1 MDTRKSIK
9 IIRLTTLL
17 DFGGQEK
24 QYISFTNSKELLQN
38 DYLFA
43 AIGYGGYAEKNIREK
58 GFEVKI
64 FNQNPAIS
72 NLKNIWILYKWFRQ
86 EKPDIVHTAA
96 AEANF
101 HGIIAAKLA
110 GVKTIVAEEIGFPNH
125 SSKARIIFRQL
136 YKMADKVI
144 GVSKSVKDFLVEIKE
159 IKAENGEVIYN
170 PVSKSKEIARE
181 PQDNFTIVSVGRLE
195 VVKNQQLL
203 VHAFSE
209 LKDQS
214 AKLILVGDGR
224 ERKNLEN
231 LIQQLQLAHR
241 VIITGFVSDPEI
253 YLAKAD
259 LFVLPSL
266 SEGFGIALVEAMHM
280 GIPCLGSNVGG
291 IPEFVEN
298 GKNGWLFN
306 PKSKKDLINK
316 LEFIVHLAPV
326 YRELVGKNGKDFVKD
341 KFSEENYI
349 SIVEMFYK
357 KIVR

>member
-1 MDTRKSIK
+1 MK

-24 QYISFTNSKELLQN
+24 QYISFTNQKEFLQN
-38 DYLFA
+38 EYLFA
-43 AIGYGGYAEKNIREK
+43 AIGHGGFAEKNMREK
-58 GFEVKI
+58 GFQVKI

-159 IKAENGEVIYN
+159 IKSEKGEVIYN
-170 PVSKSKEIARE
+170 PVSRPKEIARE

-195 VVKNQQLL
+195 VVKNHQLL

-209 LKDQS
+209 LQNKS
-214 AKLILVGDGR
+214 AHLIIVGEGR

-231 LIQQLQLAHR
+231 LIEKLHLKDR
-241 VIITGFVSDPEI
+241 ITITGFVSEPEF

-266 SEGFGIALVEAMHM
+266 SEGFGIAAVEAMQM
-280 GIPCLGSNVGG
+280 GIPCLCSKVGG
-291 IPEFVEN
+291 IPEFVEE
-298 GKNGWLFN
+298 GKNGWLVN
-306 PKSKKDLINK
+306 PKHPQELMSILNV
-316 LEFIVHLAPV
+316 IVAMPTIQ
-326 YRELVGKNGKDFVKD
+326 RTEIGKRGKEYVDSR
-341 KFSEENYI
+341 FSEEKYI
-349 SIVEMFYK
+349 ATLESFYK
-357 KIVR
+357 KAIQ